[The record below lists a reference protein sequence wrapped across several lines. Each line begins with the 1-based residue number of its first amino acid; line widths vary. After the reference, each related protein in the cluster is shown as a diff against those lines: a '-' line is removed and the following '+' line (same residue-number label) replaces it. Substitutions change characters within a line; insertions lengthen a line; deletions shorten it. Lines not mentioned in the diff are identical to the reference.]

1 MTYLPVIDD
10 SACLAH
16 GDCQEL
22 APDVFLV
29 EDVATVVGT
38 ATQELLISVAEA
50 CPAGAISLIDRES
63 GDQVYP

>member
-1 MTYLPVIDD
+1 MPYLPVIDD

-38 ATQELLISVAEA
+38 ATTELLISVAEA
-50 CPAGAISLIDRES
+50 CPASAIRLIDGDS
-63 GDQVYP
+63 GNQVYP